1 MTSIRKILAIMA
13 ALCLISCQKDDTLQ
27 YFNTT
32 MGNFSGGLY
41 EKAFYSQG
49 EDWTCEYTLNTT
61 AWD

>member
-1 MTSIRKILAIMA
+1 MQQEKTTKEVEFCPERSRHEMQLAPVEM
-13 ALCLISCQKDDTLQ
+13 DP
-27 YFNTT
+27 
-32 MGNFSGGLY
+32 LY